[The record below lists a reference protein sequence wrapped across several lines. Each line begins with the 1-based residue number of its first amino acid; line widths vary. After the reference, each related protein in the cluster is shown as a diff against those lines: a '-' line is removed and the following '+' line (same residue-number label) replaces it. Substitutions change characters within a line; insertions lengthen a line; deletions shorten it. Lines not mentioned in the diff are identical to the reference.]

1 MCNCYGL
8 TRVTDRCTD
17 ICDSLSTYYDMRDQL
32 MNQVTMTPL
41 NLRYKVADVARKIS
55 SEILTQLDL
64 ITYNLKTLH
73 SKYIVAERPG
83 YEMLEAHPPSVRFS
97 FPDDPRLL
105 KEYTAGTKTVTA
117 PRMPE
122 MTPAP
127 EKLTVYPIS
136 ESFMASS
143 VMLVSVKDS
152 YADPTYSDG
161 SNDYHAG
168 GYVFSYDPDTLPITY
183 LYKYICESTPKG
195 YVPVTGTYH
204 RFQFDATVLEPDIC
218 GVYIEAHQ
226 VVARYQEFYNQAGDL
241 VCVARV
247 FHMRGSAR
255 FRDLAEELPPQN
267 SDILVYDLFLFN
279 PVLGGCDKFKYLYI
293 GGITYEL
300 IPRRY
305 KFLLVIR
312 PGDQVAFEQPLHL
325 MIVYLDSEIRG

>member
-73 SKYIVAERPG
+73 SKYIVTERPG

-105 KEYTAGTKTVTA
+105 KEYTAGTRTVTA

-168 GYVFSYDPDTLPITY
+168 GYVFSYHPDTLPETY
-183 LYKYICESTPKG
+183 SYRYICEPTDRG
-195 YVPVTGTYH
+195 YIPVKGTYH
-204 RFQFDATVLEPDIC
+204 RFQLDTFSIVADECSASVTA
-218 GVYIEAHQ
+218 YQ
-226 VVARYQEFYNQAGDL
+226 VVAKYQEFYNRAGDL

-255 FRDLAEELPPQN
+255 FRDLSGELPPQN
-267 SDILVYDLFLFN
+267 SDILAYDLHFYN
-279 PVLGGCDKFKYLYI
+279 SVAGGCRNFRYLYI

-300 IPRRY
+300 IPNENKY
-305 KFLLVIR
+305 LLIIR